1 MLKIFKNKVIFSLL
15 IVLVTITLFMGT
27 INIISPTKVMED
39 NPFIVGKDGRP
50 LIAAHRRGMSVQY
63 WTINEKEEMIK
74 LIKLGVDVIM
84 TDNLDVLY
92 EVLVKMGYYN

>member
-1 MLKIFKNKVIFSLL
+1 
-15 IVLVTITLFMGT
+15 
-27 INIISPTKVMED
+27 
-39 NPFIVGKDGRP
+39 
-50 LIAAHRRGMSVQY
+50 MSVQY

-84 TDNLDVLY
+84 TDNPDVLY